1 MANAF
6 DRFDTETAP
15 KAKTGNPFDA
25 FDEVAE
31 APAPEPY
38 GPSRTSNAG
47 RSFPDAA
54 SRKRSGGSQPQ
65 ENYDSFVEATG
76 KSLDNVPERLQ
87 QSFGGLV
94 QMLGE
99 DMGQERERFMQQS
112 ASRLGITPQEY
123 KLLAWAGN
131 EGLVD
136 PETPV
141 PDALERLKSK
151 MLSDLSPEQQ
161 AQVADMGLINP
172 ERVAAKGR
180 ELRADAQSTME
191 PVNAE
196 PGSAAYYTSAAIG
209 SIAEM
214 TPALLASV
222 LTRNPAT
229 GMSII
234 GGQVGGES
242 YGRARDS
249 GKSVDEAQTYAMA
262 QAAAEAIPEYLPIST
277 ILKPGANFLG
287 KLAKT
292 GAAESVQEMIT
303 AALQAGIDKEIIQ
316 PEMTWGEAR
325 QQIIDGGII
334 GLIAGPGMAAMM
346 EPVIRLQDRNNT
358 TPDESAPPIA
368 QDEAPAEPS
377 PAESGSGANPFDAF
391 DETETEAVSVP
402 EDAAALPEIQQ
413 TQQQGVAEPVAD
425 EPGISAPEA
434 PVQQDQESIAATPER
449 GEPLPGER
457 LSVEPETSEATLAP
471 EQAIAA
477 APEAEAESLPQE
489 AVETVVSTPTSR
501 KVEQAGAD
509 TNIEPT
515 EGQKAAGNYKKGR
528 VRIQGLDIAIENP
541 KGSTRSGTDPD
552 GNRWESTMA
561 HHYGDI
567 KGTKAADG
575 DNLDVFI
582 GPYPEIDQVFVID
595 QPKADG
601 SFDEHKILLG
611 YANEKEA
618 REGYLA
624 NYEKGWKA
632 GPITRMSMDDFKDWV
647 RNGNTQKPLNTS
659 SFSNEGK
666 SSERADLEAEAAFSR
681 SSDSPQTLDALKK
694 SWNSAG
700 VEASVSEKAGVI
712 RLDKIVV
719 PEQQRRS
726 GVGSRAMQELTDY
739 ADATG
744 QTIALSP
751 SSDFGGNKLRLR
763 KFYRRFGFVDNK
775 GKEKDFEISESM
787 YRPPNSERFSRD
799 GEFRRTPE
807 YQRDALTVEQA
818 ESIRDELMNGW
829 KGAPDVIVRDQIDQ
843 FPPGLQA
850 AIRLAG
856 AENDMRGVFWN
867 DTVYILASR
876 IPDRMRMEQVILH
889 EVIGH
894 YGLRKMLGKDM
905 ERVLNQIWSAHGG
918 KTRADFIIKRYFP
931 GNSFDVNNKEH
942 RHTVA
947 EELIAHLAEQNRG
960 QTLVQRAVAIIREG
974 LRKLGFTIEFTVDDI
989 VNLLRKARATVENG
1003 GSETD
1008 TRTEGAAVAASK
1020 YSKAGRSGSDR
1031 TTWSADFPRVP
1042 FAAPL
1047 GSADKHPRY
1056 AEAKS
1061 GDVNAA
1067 KALVDDIVNDAA
1079 IERIREMIG
1088 GSKPVV
1094 VAAFAEEATGR
1105 NKIPVAYAAKIA
1117 KDLDLTMDQEIIQ
1130 SISVKR
1136 TGEGSDYRLANHAVF
1151 EGQVTPGQDYLI
1163 VDDTLTMG
1171 GTLASLRGHIEA
1183 IGGNVIGATTL
1194 TGYGE
1199 NGQLALGEKMRQAL
1213 WRKHGA
1219 PLDEYLKEQF
1229 GYGIDS
1235 LTQGEAGHF
1244 RKAESLERI
1253 RERIDAARAEI
1264 SSDSTD
1270 GVGRPRFS
1278 RSNDPDDGIPVL
1290 NSADDIPVLQPEG
1303 PNQSPENAYDRA
1315 FKSLGDKDKTVFERA
1330 KKLLRRELTP
1340 GGLLPGSV
1348 FKAKLER
1355 DFKLNGLEFD
1365 IANRLGHFDDAVKR
1379 AYGKPFNKLPDSE
1392 ISKINQALGGDE
1404 VFLSLPEPIRL
1415 ELHKMRL
1422 VIKNLSRQYARH
1434 LASEIEQLQAQGADA
1449 AAATKIQLLETII
1462 ANLDTYVHRSYRAF
1476 DDPNWPRKVSRE
1488 VYDDAARYLEQRYQ
1502 EQPGISKAQAQ
1513 EQVSKTLEL
1522 ILEEGTAFDSMEGFI
1537 KESKLGAKDLS
1548 VLQRRKQVAP
1558 QIRALLGEY
1567 TDPKVNFSKS
1577 VTKMARL
1584 IMNQRFLDKV
1594 RDLGLAEGF
1603 LFEKENRKLDATRQ
1617 IAADAS
1623 EVYAPLNGLYTYPEV
1638 EQAFKDAL
1646 GKEQMAD
1653 WFRTIVR
1660 LNGMVKYGKTVL
1672 SPTTAARNWMSA
1684 SFFAMANGHFDF
1696 TQMTKS
1702 VQSVREYFTHG
1713 EGKDGYLRKMKRLG
1727 VIYDTPYAG
1736 EMMDLLADSQLE
1748 NDLFSKRPFTNLRRF
1763 NEIAQKFYQYGDD
1776 FWKILGFENEK
1787 ALLIKHKGLTS
1798 KQAEIEAAERI
1809 RNTYPTYS
1817 MTGRFVQRLRRF
1829 PLAGTFVSFPAEI
1842 VRTSYHILR
1851 YAAQDLRQSP
1861 SLGRRKLAGL
1871 AIASGMIHALQ
1882 GVAMA
1887 LVGMDDDEEE
1897 AFRDLAA
1904 PWMENSNLLPLG
1916 RNEKGQIRLIDM
1928 SFLDPYN
1935 YFKRP
1940 VNALLRDQPLDDAI
1954 KSAAVDLWSPFFGQ
1968 DIAFGAISE
1977 ALSNQKESGGRV
1989 FNPHAP
1995 VTDQAVDI
2003 ANHMRKALQ
2012 PGIAANLERI
2022 VKASRG
2028 EISASGRPYSLK
2040 DEGAA
2045 LVGFRITTFDPKA
2058 SIYYK
2063 AFEFQDKKRDATSI
2077 LSSVAKNP
2085 NEISDSVLRDAYIT
2099 AEKTRTEAYEDM
2111 IQLIKAGMNA
2121 GLTRLQ
2127 IAASLRNSGV
2137 SKSDTSALVRG
2148 IVPPWKPSSQM
2159 MRGAINKAQV
2169 LFDDETA
2176 QEFNRRRGVIQ
2187 EAFQE
2192 SLRKS
2197 RQNQKAQ

>member
-15 KAKTGNPFDA
+15 KAKARNPFDAFDDQPTGNPFDA
-25 FDEVAE
+25 FDEEGDAS
-31 APAPEPY
+31 ASQKY
-38 GPSRTSNAG
+38 GPSPSSNAG
-47 RSFPDAA
+47 RSFPGAEMRA
-54 SRKRSGGSQPQ
+54 ESKANQPEQ
-65 ENYDSFVEATG
+65 NYDSFVEATG

-99 DMGQERERFMQQS
+99 DMGQERERHMNLS
-112 ASRLGITPQEY
+112 AQRLGISPSEY

-141 PDALERLKSK
+141 PDALESLKSR
-151 MLSDLSPEQQ
+151 MLTDLSPEQQ

-172 ERVAAKGR
+172 DEIAAKGR
-180 ELRADAQSTME
+180 ELRSDAQSTME

-196 PGSAAYYTSAAIG
+196 PGSATYYTSAAIG

-222 LTRNPAT
+222 LTRNPAV

-249 GKSVDEAQTYAMA
+249 GKSVGESQTYAMA

-287 KLAKT
+287 KVAKT
-292 GAAESVQEMIT
+292 GAAESVQEMVT

-316 PEMTWGEAR
+316 PDMTWGEAR

-346 EPVIRLQDRNNT
+346 EPVIRLQDRNQPT
-358 TPDESAPPIA
+358 SDDSVPPVA
-368 QDEAPAEPS
+368 ENEVPTEPS
-377 PAESGSGANPFDAF
+377 PVESGAGTNPFDAF
-391 DETETEAVSVP
+391 DEAGAEATSAPTE
-402 EDAAALPEIQQ
+402 Q
-413 TQQQGVAEPVAD
+413 TVADTAEPQ
-425 EPGISAPEA
+425 
-434 PVQQDQESIAATPER
+434 PVQQEGIAAAESVTGAPEVEAQQEPTINPLDQGETLPDEQVTVDEGAPDAALTPEPLAAAEQEVEAATP
-449 GEPLPGER
+449 
-457 LSVEPETSEATLAP
+457 
-471 EQAIAA
+471 
-477 APEAEAESLPQE
+477 PQE
-489 AVETVVSTPTSR
+489 DVETVVSTPTSR
-501 KVEQAGAD
+501 KVERAGAD

-541 KGSTRSGTDPD
+541 KGSTRSGTDPN

-595 QPKADG
+595 QPNADG

-624 NYEKGWKA
+624 NYEKGWKV
-632 GPITRMSMDDFKDWV
+632 GPITRMSMDEFKTWV
-647 RNGNTQKPLNTS
+647 REGDTTKPLAT
-659 SFSNEGK
+659 EGPQPGPK
-666 SSERADLEAEAAFSR
+666 VELGQKAMPDQESLAEVFRQLGRENPGLEYGALGYRNNGMMKRIKEATGREIYSPELKRIFPQEQREAAYSEGQAEALQEQGTQSTTKQAQPER
-681 SSDSPQTLDALKK
+681 E
-694 SWNSAG
+694 
-700 VEASVSEKAGVI
+700 VETE
-712 RLDKIVV
+712 
-719 PEQQRRS
+719 
-726 GVGSRAMQELTDY
+726 
-739 ADATG
+739 
-744 QTIALSP
+744 
-751 SSDFGGNKLRLR
+751 
-763 KFYRRFGFVDNK
+763 
-775 GKEKDFEISESM
+775 
-787 YRPPNSERFSRD
+787 FSRD
-799 GEFRRTPE
+799 GEFRRTPG
-807 YQRDALTVEQA
+807 YQPDSLTVEQA
-818 ESIRDELMNGW
+818 ESIRDELMSDW

-850 AIRLAG
+850 AIRMAG

-905 ERVLNQIWSAHGG
+905 DRVLNQIWMAHGG
-918 KTRADFIIKRYFP
+918 QKRAEFIIKRYFP

-974 LRKLGFTIEFTVDDI
+974 LRKLGFTIEFSVDDI

-1003 GSETD
+1003 GFETE

-1031 TTWSADFPRVP
+1031 TAWPADFPRVP

-1067 KALVDDIVNDAA
+1067 KALVDDIVNEAA
-1079 IERIREMIG
+1079 IRRIREMIG
-1088 GSKPVV
+1088 DSKPVV

-1130 SISVKR
+1130 SVSVKR

-1151 EGQVTPGQDYLI
+1151 EGDVTAGQDYLI

-1183 IGGNVIGATTL
+1183 NGGNVIGAATL
-1194 TGYGE
+1194 TGFGKE
-1199 NGQLALGEKMRQAL
+1199 GQLALGEKMRQDL
-1213 WRKHGA
+1213 WRKHGV
-1219 PLDEYLKEQF
+1219 PLDEYLKEEF

-1253 RERIDAARAEI
+1253 RERIDAARAEVG
-1264 SSDSTD
+1264 SDSVD
-1270 GVGRPRFS
+1270 GVDRPRFS
-1278 RSNDPDDGIPVL
+1278 RSNDTDDGIPTL
-1290 NSADDIPVLQPEG
+1290 NTADDIPVLQPG
-1303 PNQSPENAYDRA
+1303 GSNRNQENAYDRA
-1315 FKSLGDKDKTVFERA
+1315 FKSLGDKDKTVFARA
-1330 KKLLRRELTP
+1330 KRLLRRELTP

-1365 IANRLGHFDDAVKR
+1365 IANRLGHFDDAVQR
-1379 AYGKPFNKLPDSE
+1379 AYGKPFNKLPESE
-1392 ISKINQALGGDE
+1392 VSKINQALGGDE
-1404 VFLSLPEPIRL
+1404 VFLTLPEPIRL

-1434 LASEIEQLQAQGADA
+1434 LATEIQQLQAQGSDA
-1449 AAATKIQLLETII
+1449 AAAAKIQLLETII
-1462 ANLDTYVHRSYRAF
+1462 SNLDTYVHRSYRAF
-1476 DDPNWPRKVSRE
+1476 DDPNWPRKVTRE
-1488 VYDDAARYLEQRYQ
+1488 VYDSAARYLEQRYK
-1502 EQPGISKAQAQ
+1502 EQPGISQAQ
-1513 EQVSKTLEL
+1513 IQDKVSKTLEL
-1522 ILEEGTAFDSMEGFI
+1522 ILEEGTAFDSIEGFI

-1558 QIRALLGEY
+1558 EIRALLGEY

-1603 LFEKENRKLDATRQ
+1603 LFEKENRQLDATRQ

-1696 TQMTKS
+1696 SQMTKS

-1713 EGKDGYLRKMKRLG
+1713 EGKDGYLRKMKQLG

-1748 NDLFSKRPFTNLRRF
+1748 NDLFGKRPFTNLRRF

-1787 ALLIKHKGLTS
+1787 ALLIKHKGLTE
-1798 KQAEIEAAERI
+1798 KQAETEAAERI

-1851 YAAQDLRQSP
+1851 YAGQDLRQTP
-1861 SLGRRKLAGL
+1861 SLGRRKLVGL

-2085 NEISDSVLRDAYIT
+2085 NEISDSALRDAYIT

-2148 IVPPWKPSSQM
+2148 IVPPWKPSDQM
-2159 MRGAINKAQV
+2159 MRGAIKKAQV

-2197 RQNQKAQ
+2197 RQNQQAQ